1 MKSKRITAL
10 VLSLMLVLSMS
21 VTAFADNSKTA
32 TVPVTLTVSNQYRA
46 INVTVPA
53 ALPVEVRNGAVVTAD
68 NISII
73 NNSGTAVQ
81 VTGVTVNDGAYKVGS
96 YDSFTGSKTIAL
108 KINGC
113 ATTGSGRLAINDT
126 AFPVIAAGGNQALSY
141 YAKVSADAPNES
153 NVQAASVIF
162 TISIIE

>member
-10 VLSLMLVLSMS
+10 VLSLMLALSMS

-96 YDSFTGSKTIAL
+96 YDSHGQRKA
-108 KINGC
+108 
-113 ATTGSGRLAINDT
+113 
-126 AFPVIAAGGNQALSY
+126 GNQRYRFPPDRGGRQPGALVLREGFCRC
-141 YAKVSADAPNES
+141 A
-153 NVQAASVIF
+153 Q
-162 TISIIE
+162 

>member
-10 VLSLMLVLSMS
+10 VLSLMLALSMS
-21 VTAFADNSKTA
+21 VTAFADDSKTA

-68 NISII
+68 NIAIL
-73 NNSGTAVQ
+73 NNSGSAVQ
-81 VTGVTVNDGAYKVGS
+81 VTGVTVKDGAYKVGS
-96 YDSFTGSKTIAL
+96 YDTFSGSKTIAL
-108 KINGC
+108 KLNGC
-113 ATTGSGRLAINDT
+113 STTGSGKLAINDT
-126 AFPVIAAGGNQALSY
+126 AFPVIEAGGKQALSY

-162 TISIIE
+162 TISIIG

>member
-10 VLSLMLVLSMS
+10 VLSLMLALSLG
-21 VTAFADNSKTA
+21 VPTFADNSKTA

-68 NISII
+68 NVSII

-81 VTGVTVNDGAYKVGS
+81 VTGVTVSDGAYKVGS
-96 YDSFTGSKTIAL
+96 YDSFSGSKTIAL

-113 ATTGSGRLAINDT
+113 ATTGSGKLAINDT

-141 YAKVSADAPNES
+141 YAKVSADAPNETG
-153 NVQAASVIF
+153 VQAASVIF

>member
-1 MKSKRITAL
+1 MTYKRTKAL
-10 VLSLMLVLSMS
+10 VLSLALSIFLGLS
-21 VTAFADNSKTA
+21 AFADSSKTA

-53 ALPVEVRNGAVVTAD
+53 ALPIEVRNGTVVTAE

-73 NNSGTAVQ
+73 NNSGVGVR
-81 VTGVTVNDGAYKVGS
+81 VTGVSVNDGAYKVGS
-96 YDSFTGSKTIAL
+96 YDSFSGSKTLAL

-113 ATTGSGRLAINDT
+113 ATTGSGKLAINNT
-126 AFPVIAAGGNQALSY
+126 AFPVIAAGGSQALTY

-153 NVQAASVIF
+153 NVQAASVVF
-162 TISIIE
+162 TISLAE